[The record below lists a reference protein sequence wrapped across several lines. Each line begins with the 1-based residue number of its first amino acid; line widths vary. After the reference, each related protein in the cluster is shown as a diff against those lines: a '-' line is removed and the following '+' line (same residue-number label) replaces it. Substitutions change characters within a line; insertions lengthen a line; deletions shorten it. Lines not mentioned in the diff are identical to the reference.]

1 MKKQVGLYEV
11 DAIDNAMIAVNP
23 KKYFEKYDYKNIN
36 KMPKGMRKDD
46 PGLSFDVY
54 ASQIMSLHEYE
65 TIGKIPQQKVQ
76 KRFQVKKW
84 CYEND

>member
-1 MKKQVGLYEV
+1 
-11 DAIDNAMIAVNP
+11 
-23 KKYFEKYDYKNIN
+23 
-36 KMPKGMRKDD
+36 MPKGMRKDD

>member
-1 MKKQVGLYEV
+1 
-11 DAIDNAMIAVNP
+11 
-23 KKYFEKYDYKNIN
+23 
-36 KMPKGMRKDD
+36 MRKDD
-46 PGLSFDVY
+46 PGLSFDIY